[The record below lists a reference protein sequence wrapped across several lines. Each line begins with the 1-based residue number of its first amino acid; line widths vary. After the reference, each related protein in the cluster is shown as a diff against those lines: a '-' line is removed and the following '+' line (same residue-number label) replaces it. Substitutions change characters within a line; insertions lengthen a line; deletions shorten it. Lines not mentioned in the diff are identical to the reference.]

1 VKPPN
6 VKLNKNPLIKRIGI
20 EKYKQED
27 QIVDSQLNILMPV
40 GIAIIDVMLVKYIL
54 VTISKPTINIW
65 CPHTINP
72 IITINNK
79 AIIIESLPNIIH

>member
-6 VKLNKNPLIKRIGI
+6 VKLNRKPFINRIGI

-27 QIVDSQLNILMPV
+27 QIVDNQLNIFIPV

-54 VTISKPTINIW
+54 VTISKPTINM
-65 CPHTINP
+65 
-72 IITINNK
+72 
-79 AIIIESLPNIIH
+79 

>member
-27 QIVDSQLNILMPV
+27 QIVDSQLNILIPV

-54 VTISKPTINIW
+54 VTISKPTINI
-65 CPHTINP
+65 
-72 IITINNK
+72 
-79 AIIIESLPNIIH
+79 